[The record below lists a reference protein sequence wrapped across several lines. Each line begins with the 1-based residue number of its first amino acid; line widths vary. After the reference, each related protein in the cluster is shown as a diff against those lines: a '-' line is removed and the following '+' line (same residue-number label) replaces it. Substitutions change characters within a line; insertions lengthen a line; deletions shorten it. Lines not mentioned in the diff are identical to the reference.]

1 MRICVTEILPRR
13 NRYYG
18 VKNRCKAGEK
28 AKQIGAAAHHFQHV
42 FELKS
47 QPCLLLVKNAALLV
61 TVNNRAKGHRN
72 AVTLRSAV
80 LRYLRDCFYLV

>member
-18 VKNRCKAGEK
+18 VKNRYKAGENT
-28 AKQIGAAAHHFQHV
+28 KQIGAAAHHFQHV

-47 QPCLLLVKNAALLV
+47 QLYFLFGKKC
-61 TVNNRAKGHRN
+61 R
-72 AVTLRSAV
+72 TLG
-80 LRYLRDCFYLV
+80 YC